1 MRWLIVSAD
10 PDLRGY
16 LRDCLESLVERVE
29 VIEAADGVEALER
42 IDAGAVELVVAD
54 LGQPRMNGLELAR
67 SLASSSIPVLLL
79 SAELDAEEVE
89 PAGASVLTMPFT
101 RRDLGRRA
109 GELASVDREAFKPR
123 PRPTLVAVG

>member
-10 PDLRGY
+10 PDLRSY
-16 LRDCLESLVERVE
+16 LRDCLESLVSGVE
-29 VIEAADGVEALER
+29 VIEATDGVEALEW
-42 IDAGAVELVVAD
+42 IDAGAVGLVIAD

-67 SLASSSIPVLLL
+67 ALASPIPVLLL
-79 SAELDAEEVE
+79 SAELDPEDAAA
-89 PAGASVLTMPFT
+89 AGAEVLTMPFT